1 MRSNANIFALSLLA
15 ATGGGAAGHA
25 HAAQHMGSVGAQAFG
40 TPQQSQLDTQSTETW
55 RAADGTIRSRPAR
68 VQPAPE
74 PVAPPPEPQP
84 EPQPQW
90 ADPAPVQQSS
100 APGASYAVPG
110 SAPAPKKKGKT
121 PPTAQPQWQPQ
132 PQPQPQQTAPTLP
145 QDYADPT
152 AGVTGPSGSSQPAPG
167 ETPRYDE
174 IGYAGIRPVSGSA
187 DQAIVAVHR
196 SLPAN
201 SYVEVTSLD
210 TGKTILVLVTGSD
223 PGADHPIDLSAGAA
237 RQLGA
242 QGDSIAVRIRTVN
255 PPSMD
260 KAALQAGRPAGDRA
274 DAPQVLL
281 TALRKR
287 LPNQPSY
294 AAAPP
299 RVATPAYAP
308 PRTPAPRPVPV
319 RTAPPAPRPAARAAA
334 QGKYLVQVAA
344 LSSAGRAQALA
355 QSLGGFV
362 KPGGGLY
369 RVQLG
374 PFATAGEAEAA
385 RRRAAGAG
393 YGDARVQAN

>member
-1 MRSNANIFALSLLA
+1 MRSNASIFALTLTVVAVAPS
-15 ATGGGAAGHA
+15 HA
-25 HAAQHMGSVGAQAFG
+25 HALQQRGSVAAQAYGGAQDA
-40 TPQQSQLDTQSTETW
+40 QSGETW
-55 RAADGTIRSRPAR
+55 RAADGTLRSRPAPAR
-68 VQPAPE
+68 PAAPE
-74 PVAPPPEPQP
+74 P

-90 ADPAPVQQSS
+90 SEPAPQAST
-100 APGASYAVPG
+100 PGASYAVPG
-110 SAPAPKKKGKT
+110 ARSAPAQR
-121 PPTAQPQWQPQ
+121 QPQYQP
-132 PQPQPQQTAPTLP
+132 PVQQQQAPA
-145 QDYADPT
+145 DYADPT
-152 AGVTGPSGSSQPAPG
+152 AGARGPSGSSQPAPG

-187 DQAIVAVHR
+187 DQAVVAVHR
-196 SLPAN
+196 ALPAN

-210 TGKTILVLVTGSD
+210 TGKTILVLVTGTD

-237 RQLGA
+237 RLLGA
-242 QGDSIAVRIRTVN
+242 SGDTIGVRLRSVN
-255 PPSMD
+255 PPAMD

-287 LPNQPSY
+287 LPNRPSY
-294 AAAPP
+294 AAAPS
-299 RVATPAYAP
+299 YAP
-308 PRTPAPRPVPV
+308 PAYTPPRTAAPRPAPA
-319 RTAPPAPRPAARAAA
+319 RTAPPPARPAANGRFI
-334 QGKYLVQVAA
+334 VQVAA
-344 LSSAGRAQALA
+344 LSNAQRAQALA

-362 KPGGGLY
+362 KPGGGLH

>member
-1 MRSNANIFALSLLA
+1 MRSNASIFALTLTAVAVAPS
-15 ATGGGAAGHA
+15 HA
-25 HAAQHMGSVGAQAFG
+25 HALQQRGSVGAQAYG
-40 TPQQSQLDTQSTETW
+40 GAPDGQSSETW
-55 RAADGTIRSRPAR
+55 RAADGTLRSRPAPVTQPR
-68 VQPAPE
+68 VEAQPVE
-74 PVAPPPEPQP
+74 V

-90 ADPAPVQQSS
+90 SDPAPQQQASG
-100 APGASYAVPG
+100 PGASYAVPDTAPAKARAK
-110 SAPAPKKKGKT
+110 SAPVQR
-121 PPTAQPQWQPQ
+121 QPQYQP
-132 PQPQPQQTAPTLP
+132 PAQQQAPEG
-145 QDYADPT
+145 YSDPT
-152 AGVTGPSGSSQPAPG
+152 AGAQGPSGSSQPAPG

-187 DQAIVAVHR
+187 DQAVVAVHR

-210 TGKTILVLVTGSD
+210 TGKTILVLVTGTD
-223 PGADHPIDLSAGAA
+223 PGAEHPIDLSAGAA
-237 RQLGA
+237 RLLGA
-242 QGDSIAVRIRTVN
+242 TGDTIGVRVRGVN

-274 DAPQVLL
+274 DAPKVLL

-287 LPNQPSY
+287 LPSRPSY
-294 AAAPP
+294 VAAPSYTPPAYTPPRSTPPRPAPVRAAPP
-299 RVATPAYAP
+299 AA
-308 PRTPAPRPVPV
+308 
-319 RTAPPAPRPAARAAA
+319 RPAANGRFI
-334 QGKYLVQVAA
+334 VQVAA
-344 LSSAGRAQALA
+344 LSNAQRAQALA

-374 PFATAGEAEAA
+374 PFATAGAAEAA

>member
-1 MRSNANIFALSLLA
+1 MRSNASIFALTLLA
-15 ATGGGAAGHA
+15 ALGGGMPSHA
-25 HAAQHMGSVGAQAFG
+25 LAAQQRGSVGAQAYG
-40 TPQQSQLDTQSTETW
+40 GDSSPPDDQSTETW
-55 RAADGTIRSRPAR
+55 RAADGTLRSRPAR
-68 VQPAPE
+68 QQPVQPQYQPAPE
-74 PVAPPPEPQP
+74 PMPQQPAPQY

-90 ADPAPVQQSS
+90 ADPAPAQQQDAG
-100 APGASYAVPG
+100 APGASYAIPG
-110 SAPAPKKKGKT
+110 AAPVRPTRKPAPQ
-121 PPTAQPQWQPQ
+121 PVAAQQSQLS
-132 PQPQPQQTAPTLP
+132 LP

-152 AGVTGPSGSSQPAPG
+152 AGVTGPSGSSQPGPG

-174 IGYAGIRPVSGSA
+174 IGYAGVRPVSGGGA
-187 DQAIVAVHR
+187 MDQAVVAVHR

-210 TGKTILVLVTGSD
+210 TGKTILVLITGTD
-223 PGADHPIDLSAGAA
+223 PDAGHPIDLSAGAA
-237 RQLGA
+237 QLLGVR
-242 QGDSIAVRIRTVN
+242 GDTAGVRIRTVN
-255 PPSMD
+255 PAAMD
-260 KAALQAGRPAGDRA
+260 KAALQAGRPAGERA

-287 LPNQPSY
+287 LPSQ
-294 AAAPP
+294 
-299 RVATPAYAP
+299 PAYASA
-308 PRTPAPRPVPV
+308 PRASAPVYSPSRPVVTRPAPVRSAPV
-319 RTAPPAPRPAARAAA
+319 AARPAAN
-334 QGKYLVQVAA
+334 GKYLVQVAA
-344 LSSAGRAQALA
+344 LSNAGRAQALA

>member
-1 MRSNANIFALSLLA
+1 MRSNASIFALTLTVVAVAPS
-15 ATGGGAAGHA
+15 HA
-25 HAAQHMGSVGAQAFG
+25 HAPQQRGSVAAQAYGGAQE
-40 TPQQSQLDTQSTETW
+40 SSETW
-55 RAADGTIRSRPAR
+55 RAADGTLRSRPAP
-68 VQPAPE
+68 VQPAAPE
-74 PVAPPPEPQP
+74 P

-90 ADPAPVQQSS
+90 SEPAPPQQQASV
-100 APGASYAVPG
+100 PGASYAVPG
-110 SAPAPKKKGKT
+110 TRPAPVQRQPQYQPPAPQQQAPADYGDPAAG
-121 PPTAQPQWQPQ
+121 AQ
-132 PQPQPQQTAPTLP
+132 
-145 QDYADPT
+145 
-152 AGVTGPSGSSQPAPG
+152 GPSGSSQPAPG

-174 IGYAGIRPVSGSA
+174 IGFAGIRPVSGSA
-187 DQAIVAVHR
+187 DQAVVAVHR

-210 TGKTILVLVTGSD
+210 TGKTILVLVTGTD

-237 RQLGA
+237 RLLGA
-242 QGDSIAVRIRTVN
+242 NGETIGVRLRSVN
-255 PPSMD
+255 PPAMD

-287 LPNQPSY
+287 LPNRPSY
-294 AAAPP
+294 AAAPSYTP
-299 RVATPAYAP
+299 PAYTP
-308 PRTPAPRPVPV
+308 PRAAAPRPAPA
-319 RTAPPAPRPAARAAA
+319 RTAPPPARPAANGRFI
-334 QGKYLVQVAA
+334 VQVAA
-344 LSSAGRAQALA
+344 LSNAQRAQALA

-362 KPGGGLY
+362 KPGGGLH

>member
-15 ATGGGAAGHA
+15 AMGGGAAGHA
-25 HAAQHMGSVGAQAFG
+25 HAAQHMGSVGAQAYG
-40 TPQQSQLDTQSTETW
+40 IQQSQPDPQSTETW

-68 VQPAPE
+68 VQPAPAPE
-74 PVAPPPEPQP
+74 SVAPPAEPQP

-121 PPTAQPQWQPQ
+121 PPPAQPQW
-132 PQPQPQQTAPTLP
+132 QPQPQQTAPTLP

-223 PGADHPIDLSAGAA
+223 PSADHPIDLSAGAA

-287 LPNQPSY
+287 LPSQPSY

-299 RVATPAYAP
+299 RVATPTYTP
-308 PRTPAPRPVPV
+308 PRAPAPRPAAA
-319 RTAPPAPRPAARAAA
+319 RTPPPAPRPAARAAA

-344 LSSAGRAQALA
+344 LSNAGRAQALA